1 MVGQVRHSTP
11 RDPTAPESPFAT
23 FRRLALQALWVAG
36 VVFAASGL
44 GILTRPEHQLASF
57 WPTNALLLGLF
68 ARKPGL
74 ASPAGWAAA
83 ALGYVAA
90 DLLTGTSLP
99 TTLRLTSANLAG
111 VLAGYLL
118 FRHVR
123 HEDRRLQHP
132 LSMLW
137 VLAVS
142 AVAALAASLV
152 GSLTSHAMLRM
163 GFLTASGFWFS
174 AELVSYVAILPV
186 VLLAPSPAG
195 FVRTLRGQAGRARH
209 RPALVLPVVALAL
222 AILLGVAIG
231 GPGAIAF
238 PVPALLW
245 CALAY
250 RLFTTALVTMLLCM
264 WTLIAIATGLIDLQL
279 QEASVQPVIS
289 LRMGMALL
297 AVAPLTVASVN
308 AARNHLLATLN
319 HAADHDALTGVLNRS
334 AFLRRGRQRLDRGR
348 EDEAPVA
355 AMMLDLDHFKS
366 VNDRH
371 GHAAG
376 DAVLAAFAQ
385 RMQTHLREDG
395 LFGRFGGEEFAVLLP
410 GVEADAALAVG
421 ERLRLIASE
430 PVLLDDG
437 RTLDVTVSVGVAVS
451 SGSDAGRLEDLL
463 HQADNALYRAKAMG
477 RNRVIAAA

>member
-11 RDPTAPESPFAT
+11 GAPAVAESPFAT
-23 FRRLALQALWVAG
+23 LRRLALQALLVAC

-68 ARKPGL
+68 ARRPAL

-99 TTLRLTSANLAG
+99 TTLRLTMANLAG

-142 AVAALAASLV
+142 AVAALGAALA
-152 GSLTSHAMLRM
+152 GSLSSHAMMRM

-186 VLLAPSPAG
+186 VLLAPTPAG
-195 FVRTLRGQAGRARH
+195 FVRTLRGQLGRMRQ
-209 RPALVLPVVALAL
+209 RPALLLPGVALGL
-222 AILLGVAIG
+222 AILLGVLIG

-250 RLFTTALVTMLLCM
+250 RLFTTAVVTLLLCM

-279 QEASVQPVIS
+279 EATVQPVIS

-308 AARNHLLATLN
+308 AARNHLLASLN
-319 HAADHDALTGVLNRS
+319 HAADHDALTAVLNRS
-334 AFLRRGRQRLDRGR
+334 AFLRRGRQRLDQARG
-348 EDEAPVA
+348 DGTPVA
-355 AMMLDLDHFKS
+355 AMMLDIDHFKS

-385 RMQTHLREDG
+385 RVRTHLREDG

-410 GVEADAALAVG
+410 GVDADAALAVG
-421 ERLRLIASE
+421 ERLRHIASE
-430 PVLLDDG
+430 AVLLDDG
-437 RTLDVTVSVGVAVS
+437 RALDVTVSVGVAVS
-451 SGSDAGRLEDLL
+451 SGSGLDRLEDLL

-477 RNRVIAAA
+477 RNRVMPSP

>member
-11 RDPTAPESPFAT
+11 RDPAVHEPPFAT
-23 FRRLALQALWVAG
+23 FRRLALQALLVAC

-68 ARKPGL
+68 ARRPAL

-83 ALGYVAA
+83 ALGYVAV

-99 TTLRLTSANLAG
+99 TTLRLTFANLAG

-142 AVAALAASLV
+142 AVAALGAALA
-152 GSLTSHAMLRM
+152 GSLSSHAMMRM

-174 AELVSYVAILPV
+174 AELVSYVTILPV
-186 VLLAPSPAG
+186 VLLAPTPAG
-195 FVRTLRGQAGRARH
+195 FAHTLRGQLGRVRQ
-209 RPALVLPVVALAL
+209 RPALVLPAIALGL
-222 AILLGVAIG
+222 AILLGVLIG

-250 RLFTTALVTMLLCM
+250 RLFTTAVVTMLLCM
-264 WTLIAIATGLIDLQL
+264 WTLIAIASGLIDLQL
-279 QEASVQPVIS
+279 QETGMQPVIS

-334 AFLRRGRQRLDRGR
+334 AFLRRGRRQLDQCR
-348 EDEAPVA
+348 EDDVPVA

-376 DAVLAAFAQ
+376 DAVLATFA
-385 RMQTHLREDG
+385 RRVRTHLREDG

-410 GVEADAALAVG
+410 GVDADAALAVG
-421 ERLRLIASE
+421 ERLRHIASE
-430 PVLLDDG
+430 PVMLDDG
-437 RTLDVTVSVGVAVS
+437 RALDVTVSVGVATS
-451 SGSDAGRLEDLL
+451 AGNRLTRLEDLL

-477 RNRVIAAA
+477 RNRVIASP